1 MLVLIGFLP
10 TKMRCVIAQNAEP
23 LAVMLA
29 SHVGVLV
36 SVPSALFPIQL
47 PASVLGKA
55 AEDDLSNWAPGGV
68 FLSSGFGHPSLSCY
82 LAVAATWGVKQP
94 MEESQS
100 PFFFFSVA
108 LHFK

>member
-68 FLSSGFGHPSLSCY
+68 FCLLALVIPAYGRVSLSLFLFLCCF
-82 LAVAATWGVKQP
+82 AFQINK
-94 MEESQS
+94 
-100 PFFFFSVA
+100 
-108 LHFK
+108 